1 MAFAGMTYDEIL
13 PPPTTVVG
21 RQDDTTQKIML
32 IQIIISLF
40 ALFAIL
46 NLFGKKKKRPM
57 KWAEFLSWLL
67 FWAAAIVA
75 VWIPNFLTK
84 LANFFGIGRGA
95 DLVLYVG
102 LVAVFYFIFR
112 IYVRIEKMESNIT
125 KIVRDEA
132 LDDKP

>member
-1 MAFAGMTYDEIL
+1 
-13 PPPTTVVG
+13 
-21 RQDDTTQKIML
+21 ML
-32 IQIIISLF
+32 IQIIITIF

-57 KWAEFLSWLL
+57 KWTEFSGWFL
-67 FWAAAIVA
+67 FWLAAIVA
-75 VWIPNFLTK
+75 VWVPNSLTK

-112 IYVRIEKMESNIT
+112 VYVRMERMESNIT
-125 KIVRDEA
+125 KIVRDSA
-132 LDDKP
+132 LESRECHPEEER